1 MFLVRDNK
9 NSVDAEAYRILT
21 TNIKYSLEVS
31 KSKIILVTSPKEGD
45 GKTTV
50 AVNFAATMADYGKK
64 VIILDLN
71 LRHPNL
77 HNIFNLNNNKGISNL
92 VEESISVD
100 QIINNTFLGI
110 DVISVGSIVKNRYKI
125 LSSDNVESLIL
136 ALNNVYDYIIIDAAS
151 VLTVADTQILATYVD
166 GVLLVVKERTVTV
179 NEINLV
185 KKSFER
191 VGANIIGTVLNNVDR
206 KIYVKRIKRNIT

>member
-9 NSVDAEAYRILT
+9 NSVEAEAYRILT